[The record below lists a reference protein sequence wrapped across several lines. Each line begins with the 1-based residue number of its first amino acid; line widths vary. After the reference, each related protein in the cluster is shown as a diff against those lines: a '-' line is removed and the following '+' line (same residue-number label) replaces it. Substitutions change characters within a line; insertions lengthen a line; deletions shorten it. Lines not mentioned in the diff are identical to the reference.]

1 MPQIKNRMYAIFIK
15 ELNGFF
21 SSLTGIIAAVVFL
34 IINGLFIWVFPGE
47 LNILDSGYATLDSL
61 FIIAPW
67 VFLFLIPAITMRTF
81 SEEKRT
87 GTIELLLT
95 RPITE
100 MQLIF
105 GKFLA
110 AVVLSILILI
120 PALVFFV
127 SVYMLGNPV
136 GNIDI
141 GGTWGSFIGL
151 FFLASAYSA
160 MGIFASSLTQNH
172 IVSFIIAMLLC
183 FFMFI
188 GIESMASLYLFKKL
202 QYLLVSFSIDE
213 HYRSLSRGV
222 IDSRDVVYFVG
233 LVAIFLM
240 ITRTVIQNRRW

>member
-1 MPQIKNRMYAIFIK
+1 MYAIFIK